1 MSSIAA
7 SNTAGGGSNSI
18 RRYTV
23 ADGISRTDDGYK
35 SRSQNDPNSSSV
47 SWADT
52 SIVGSGLV
60 ADSDA
65 TLMSSSTTQSAKTI
79 LKKSHEGEWH
89 GDHGD
94 TPVRMKWRT
103 YLYVACAALNSCQM
117 GYDMGAT
124 TAAAPKIQS
133 DFGLTNVQL
142 ELFVGSLNFCAIFGS
157 LCSHFVSDRCGR
169 RAAFIVAAV
178 GFVAGIVIMIS
189 SQQYGILMLGRVFVG
204 LGVGFALAL
213 DPVYIS
219 EISPAAHRGELVTW
233 SEIGIN
239 IGIVLGFMSDLFFNG
254 ENDGKAWRGMF
265 AVGLIMPMLLIFLV
279 CIVMPESP
287 RWLVSKDRSDDALNV
302 LRKVYPEDYEVL
314 GVLEDIRLNVRRD
327 LVADRQF
334 GWDLIFYPTPAVKRM
349 LIVGVGVAICQQA
362 VGIDAIQYFLVYI
375 LDQSGVDSDTKKAW
389 ILSGL
394 GLVKLFFV
402 IVASRLFDTKGR
414 RPLMFL
420 SCAGMIVALTFLSM
434 NFYFTPNTWFAV
446 FSLALYLAAFSLGM
460 GPGAWLIPAEVFP
473 TGIRAKAMSVATFMN
488 RVTATVMSSTFLSTA
503 NAMSW
508 AGFFSLLTLVVII
521 VATFLYIYLPETN
534 GHSLEDMT
542 VFFAEIT
549 GDREILRYEMEVA
562 TMAERSSSV
571 STPQPYSLTA
581 SSSISDSR
589 RYRSFRGSTSTGGR
603 DSSSVVAAST
613 VGQIV

>member
-1 MSSIAA
+1 
-7 SNTAGGGSNSI
+7 
-18 RRYTV
+18 
-23 ADGISRTDDGYK
+23 
-35 SRSQNDPNSSSV
+35 
-47 SWADT
+47 
-52 SIVGSGLV
+52 
-60 ADSDA
+60 
-65 TLMSSSTTQSAKTI
+65 
-79 LKKSHEGEWH
+79 
-89 GDHGD
+89 
-94 TPVRMKWRT
+94 
-103 YLYVACAALNSCQM
+103 
-117 GYDMGAT
+117 
-124 TAAAPKIQS
+124 
-133 DFGLTNVQL
+133 
-142 ELFVGSLNFCAIFGS
+142 
-157 LCSHFVSDRCGR
+157 
-169 RAAFIVAAV
+169 
-178 GFVAGIVIMIS
+178 
-189 SQQYGILMLGRVFVG
+189 
-204 LGVGFALAL
+204 
-213 DPVYIS
+213 
-219 EISPAAHRGELVTW
+219 
-233 SEIGIN
+233 
-239 IGIVLGFMSDLFFNG
+239 
-254 ENDGKAWRGMF
+254 
-265 AVGLIMPMLLIFLV
+265 
-279 CIVMPESP
+279 
-287 RWLVSKDRSDDALNV
+287 
-302 LRKVYPEDYEVL
+302 
-314 GVLEDIRLNVRRD
+314 
-327 LVADRQF
+327 
-334 GWDLIFYPTPAVKRM
+334 
-349 LIVGVGVAICQQA
+349 
-362 VGIDAIQYFLVYI
+362 
-375 LDQSGVDSDTKKAW
+375 
-389 ILSGL
+389 
-394 GLVKLFFV
+394 
-402 IVASRLFDTKGR
+402 
-414 RPLMFL
+414 MFL